1 MFLLFIHVFLILA
14 VLDPKFKMFFY
25 NNKYNN
31 RRATVCKE
39 LHLDTFYYHYYF
51 WILAPSAL
59 RTTHQ
64 VFSTQT

>member
-14 VLDPKFKMFFY
+14 VLDPKLKMFFY

-39 LHLDTFYYHYYF
+39 FHLDTFYYHYYF
-51 WILAPSAL
+51 CD
-59 RTTHQ
+59 
-64 VFSTQT
+64 